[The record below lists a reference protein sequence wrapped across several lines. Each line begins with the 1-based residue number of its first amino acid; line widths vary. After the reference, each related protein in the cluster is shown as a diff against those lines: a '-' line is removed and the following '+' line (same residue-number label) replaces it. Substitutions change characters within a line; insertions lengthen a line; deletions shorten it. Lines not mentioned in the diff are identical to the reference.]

1 MTTNPVLQ
9 ARLRGNGATATD
21 PLLDVKDL
29 AVTFHTQRGT
39 VRAVD
44 GVTLRIARG
53 ETLGLVGESGSGKSA
68 LAQALMRLLPD
79 GATISGDLKFAGTDV
94 LALDRRGLRQ
104 LRGRAIGMVF
114 QDPNA
119 TLNPVRTIGAQL
131 TETVRVQLGQGRRT
145 SRRTAIDLLGQVG
158 LPTPERQLTAYP
170 HELSGGMRQR
180 AMIALALA
188 GEPELLIADEA
199 TTALDVSV
207 QAQILALLRGIIDAR
222 SMSLLLITHDLG
234 VAASICDQLAVMY
247 AGRLAE
253 LGPAAG
259 VLDRPEHPYTDAL
272 LRCIPAFDGIA
283 GQPLMTIEGQA
294 PDPRHRP
301 PGCAFAPRCPLA
313 EARCASEE
321 PRMSPRADARLAAC
335 WVTESGRPATVVTA
349 DQLANAPDQLA
360 NGPDQ
365 LANGPDQLANGPD
378 QTAGPANEPAGVPQV
393 ERAGTARSAGEP
405 ALLTVDGLR
414 VAYRVRSRLFDRGPS
429 ALVAVRG
436 MSFELAAGET
446 LGLVGESGSG
456 KSSAARAVLRL
467 EPTASGRISF
477 AGRDLS
483 RLSGRALRG
492 VRPDLQMVMQDIT
505 TSLNPRFTV
514 AQVIAEPIIAQRI
527 VPPHERAAYIAELLD
542 AVSLPRHVADSRAR
556 DLSGGQRQRVNIA
569 RALASKPTLIVA
581 DEPTSALD
589 VSVRAQILN
598 LMKSLQQERQ
608 LAYLFISHDLA
619 VVRQMSDRIAVLYL
633 GKLVEVGERDEICS
647 DPRHPY
653 TQALLAAVP
662 TVERPQHIPGVL
674 SGEPPSTLRPPSGCP
689 FRTRCPRA
697 RDICAAQEPALELT
711 SSTHAVACFFPGAGD
726 ASLPGP
732 GASSAVP
739 VPVPGHGPGHGRSNR
754 PEMTSP

>member
-1 MTTNPVLQ
+1 MTTNPVPRAGLS
-9 ARLRGNGATATD
+9 ANSVTATD

-39 VRAVD
+39 VGAVD

-68 LAQALMRLLPD
+68 LAQALMRLLPP
-79 GATISGDLKFAGTDV
+79 GTTISGDLKFAGTDV
-94 LALDRRGLRQ
+94 LALDRRGLRK
-104 LRGRAIGMVF
+104 LRGRAIGVVF

-131 TETVRVQLGQGRRT
+131 METVRAQLRQGRRA

-158 LPTPERQLTAYP
+158 LPTPGRQLTAYP
-170 HELSGGMRQR
+170 YELSGGMRQR

-207 QAQILALLRGIIDAR
+207 QAQILALLRGIIDDR
-222 SMSLLLITHDLG
+222 GMSLLLITHDLG
-234 VAASICDQLAVMY
+234 VAASISDRLAVMY

-253 LGPAAG
+253 LGPAAD
-259 VLDRPEHPYTDAL
+259 VLNHPEHPYTDAL

-283 GQPLMTIEGQA
+283 GQLLMTIEGQA
-294 PDPRHRP
+294 PDPRQRP

-313 EARCASEE
+313 EARCASEA

-335 WVTESGRPATVVTA
+335 WVTESGRPATVVTP
-349 DQLANAPDQLA
+349 DKLASA
-360 NGPDQ
+360 
-365 LANGPDQLANGPD
+365 D
-378 QTAGPANEPAGVPQV
+378 QTAGAAKELAGASQV
-393 ERAGTARSAGEP
+393 ERAGTARVAGEP
-405 ALLTVDGLR
+405 GLLTVDGLR
-414 VAYRVRSRLFDRGPS
+414 VAYRVRSRLLDRGPS
-429 ALVAVRG
+429 TLVALRG

-483 RLSGRALRG
+483 RLSGRALRS

-514 AQVIAEPIIAQRI
+514 AEAIAEPIIAQRI
-527 VPPHERAAYIAELLD
+527 VSPREQAAYIAELLD
-542 AVSLPRHVADSRAR
+542 AVSLPRHVADWQAR

-598 LMKSLQQERQ
+598 LMKSLQRERQ

-647 DPRHPY
+647 DPQHPY

-662 TVERPQHIPGVL
+662 TIERPQHIPGVL
-674 SGEPPSTLRPPSGCP
+674 SGEPPSPLRPPSGCP

-697 RDICAAQEPALELT
+697 RDVCATQDPALEPT
-711 SSTHAVACFFPGAGD
+711 SSTRAVACFFPGASD

-732 GASSAVP
+732 GALSAAS
-739 VPVPGHGPGHGRSNR
+739 GDDQSNR
-754 PEMTSP
+754 QEMTSP

>member
-1 MTTNPVLQ
+1 MTTNGGMQ
-9 ARLRGNGATATD
+9 AGLSANGVTATD

-29 AVTFHTQRGT
+29 AVTFHTQRGA

-44 GVTLRIARG
+44 GVTLRLARG

-68 LAQALMRLLPD
+68 LAQALMRLLPH
-79 GATISGDLKFAGTDV
+79 GTTISGDLKFAGTDV
-94 LALDRRGLRQ
+94 LALDRRGLRK

-131 TETVRVQLGQGRRT
+131 METVRVQLGQGRRA

-158 LPTPERQLTAYP
+158 LPTPERLLTAYP
-170 HELSGGMRQR
+170 YELSGGMRQR
-180 AMIALALA
+180 VMIALALA

-207 QAQILALLRGIIDAR
+207 QAQILALLRGIIDGR
-222 SMSLLLITHDLG
+222 DMSMLLITHDLG
-234 VAASICDQLAVMY
+234 VAASISDQLAVMY

-259 VLDRPEHPYTDAL
+259 VLDHPEHPYTDAL

-294 PDPRHRP
+294 PDPRQRP

-313 EARCASEE
+313 EARCASEA
-321 PRMSPRADARLAAC
+321 PRMSPRAGSRMAAC
-335 WVTESGRPATVVTA
+335 WVTEAGRPATAVTP
-349 DQLANAPDQLA
+349 DEPANAPDQ
-360 NGPDQ
+360 
-365 LANGPDQLANGPD
+365 
-378 QTAGPANEPAGVPQV
+378 TAGAAKEPAGVPQV
-393 ERAGTARSAGEP
+393 ERAGTARVAGEP
-405 ALLTVDGLR
+405 GLLAVDGLR

-456 KSSAARAVLRL
+456 KSSGARAVLRL
-467 EPTASGRISF
+467 EPAASGRISF
-477 AGRDLS
+477 AGRDLGQ
-483 RLSGRALRG
+483 LSGRALRG

-514 AQVIAEPIIAQRI
+514 AQVIAEPIVAQRI

-542 AVSLPRHVADSRAR
+542 AVSLPRHVADWQAR

-569 RALASKPTLIVA
+569 RALASKPALIVA

-598 LMKSLQQERQ
+598 LMRSLQQERQ

-633 GKLVEVGERDEICS
+633 GKLVEVGERDEICLA
-647 DPRHPY
+647 PQHPY

-662 TVERPQHIPGVL
+662 TIERPQHTPGVL
-674 SGEPPSTLRPPSGCP
+674 SGEPPSPLRPPSGCP

-697 RDICAAQEPALELT
+697 RDICAEQEPALELT
-711 SSTHAVACFFPGAGD
+711 SSTHSVACFFPGASD
-726 ASLPGP
+726 APLTGP
-732 GASSAVP
+732 GALPAGDS
-739 VPVPGHGPGHGRSNR
+739 RSNQQ
-754 PEMTSP
+754 EMTSP

>member
-1 MTTNPVLQ
+1 MTTNRILQ
-9 ARLRGNGATATD
+9 ARLGASGVTSTD

-29 AVTFHTQRGT
+29 AVTFHTERGA

-44 GVTLRIARG
+44 GVTLRMERG

-79 GATISGDLKFAGTDV
+79 GTTISGDLTFAGTDV
-94 LALDRRGLRQ
+94 LALDRGGLRK

-131 TETVRVQLGQGRRT
+131 METVRVQLGQGRGA

-222 SMSLLLITHDLG
+222 RMSLVLITHDLG
-234 VAASICDQLAVMY
+234 VAASISDRLAVMY

-283 GQPLMTIEGQA
+283 GQPLLTIEGQA
-294 PDPRHRP
+294 PDPRNRP

-313 EARCASEE
+313 EERCASEE
-321 PRMSPRADARLAAC
+321 PRLSARADARLAAC
-335 WVTESGRPATVVTA
+335 WVTELGRPATVVT
-349 DQLANAPDQLA
+349 PDE
-360 NGPDQ
+360 P
-365 LANGPDQLANGPD
+365 ANGPD
-378 QTAGPANEPAGVPQV
+378 QTAGDAREPAGVPPG
-393 ERAGTARSAGEP
+393 ERAGTARVAGEP
-405 ALLTVDGLR
+405 GLLSVDGLR

-429 ALVAVRG
+429 TLIAVRG

-514 AQVIAEPIIAQRI
+514 AQVIAEPVIAQRI
-527 VPPHERAAYIAELLD
+527 VPPHEQAAYIAELLD
-542 AVSLPRHVADSRAR
+542 AVSLPRHVADWRAR

-647 DPRHPY
+647 APRHPY

-662 TVERPQHIPGVL
+662 TVERPRHIPGVL

-697 RDICAAQEPALELT
+697 RDICAAEEPALEVT
-711 SSTHAVACFFPGAGD
+711 GSTHAVACFFPGDSD
-726 ASLPGP
+726 ASLL
-732 GASSAVP
+732 
-739 VPVPGHGPGHGRSNR
+739 GHGQSNR
-754 PEMTSP
+754 QEMTSP

>member
-1 MTTNPVLQ
+1 MTQ
-9 ARLRGNGATATD
+9 AKLSADSVGAAA

-29 AVTFHTQRGT
+29 AVTFHTQRGA
-39 VRAVD
+39 VKAVD

-53 ETLGLVGESGSGKSA
+53 ETVGLVGESGSGKSA
-68 LAQALMRLLPD
+68 LAQALMRLVPQ
-79 GATISGDLKFAGTDV
+79 GTTISGDLKFDGTDV
-94 LALDRRGLRQ
+94 LALDGPELRK
-104 LRGRAIGMVF
+104 LRGRSIGMVF

-131 TETVRVQLGQGRRT
+131 METVRIQLAQGRRA

-222 SMSLLLITHDLG
+222 GMSMLLITHDLG
-234 VAASICDQLAVMY
+234 VAASISDQLAVMY

-253 LGPAAG
+253 LGPAAD
-259 VLDRPEHPYTDAL
+259 VLDHPEHPYTDAL

-283 GQPLMTIEGQA
+283 GQPLLTIAGQA
-294 PDPRHRP
+294 PDPRQRP
-301 PGCAFAPRCPLA
+301 PGCAFAPRCRLA
-313 EARCASEE
+313 EDRCTSEM
-321 PRMSPRADARLAAC
+321 PSMSPRSGSRLAAC
-335 WVTESGRPATVVTA
+335 WVTESGRPATVVRA
-349 DQLANAPDQLA
+349 DPPVEETERTVRAPD
-360 NGPDQ
+360 
-365 LANGPDQLANGPD
+365 
-378 QTAGPANEPAGVPQV
+378 EPAATPATA
-393 ERAGTARSAGEP
+393 AGDTAEP
-405 ALLTVDGLR
+405 NVLAVDKLR
-414 VAYRVRSRLFDRGPS
+414 VAYRVRRRLLDRGPTN
-429 ALVAVRG
+429 LVAVRG

-467 EPTASGRISF
+467 EPAASGRISF

-492 VRPDLQMVMQDIT
+492 VRPNLQMVMQDIT

-527 VPPHERAAYIAELLD
+527 VPPSERAAYVAELLD
-542 AVSLPRHVADSRAR
+542 AVSLPRQVADWQAR

-598 LMKSLQQERQ
+598 LMKSLQRERQ

-633 GKLVEVGERDEICS
+633 GKLVEVGARDEICS
-647 DPRHPY
+647 APQHPY

-662 TVERPQHIPGVL
+662 TIERRHHTPGVL
-674 SGEPPSTLRPPSGCP
+674 SGETPSPLRPPSGCP

-697 RDICAAQEPALELT
+697 RDICATQEPTLET
-711 SSTHAVACFFPGAGD
+711 ASPTHAVACFFPGPPD
-726 ASLPGP
+726 APRAAP
-732 GASSAVP
+732 GALSTGDDQSTD
-739 VPVPGHGPGHGRSNR
+739 RR
-754 PEMTSP
+754 

>member
-1 MTTNPVLQ
+1 MTVNTEQ
-9 ARLRGNGATATD
+9 
-21 PLLDVKDL
+21 PLLDVRDL
-29 AVTFHTQRGT
+29 AVTFNTDRGA

-44 GVTLRIARG
+44 GVTLRIDRG
-53 ETLGLVGESGSGKSA
+53 QTLGLVGESGSGKSA
-68 LAQALMRLLPD
+68 LAQALMRLLPAGTTVTGRLD
-79 GATISGDLKFAGTDV
+79 FAGTDV
-94 LALDRRGLRQ
+94 LALNGRELRR

-131 TETVRVQLGQGRRT
+131 AETVRVQLGQGRAAA
-145 SRRTAIDLLGQVG
+145 RRTAVDLLGQVG
-158 LPTPERQLTAYP
+158 LPTPERQLSVYP

-188 GEPELLIADEA
+188 GEPDLLIADEA

-207 QAQILALLRGIIDAR
+207 QAQILALLRGIIDSR
-222 SMSLLLITHDLG
+222 RMSMLMITHDLG
-234 VAASICDQLAVMY
+234 VAASISDQLAVMY

-253 LGPAAG
+253 FGPATG

-272 LRCIPAFDGIA
+272 LKCVPAFDSVA
-283 GQPLMTIEGQA
+283 GLPLVTIEGQA
-294 PDPRHRP
+294 PDPRQRP
-301 PGCAFAPRCPLA
+301 PGCAFAPRCGFA
-313 EARCASEE
+313 EARCATDV
-321 PRMSPRADARLAAC
+321 PALSPRGPARLAAC
-335 WVTESGRPATVVTA
+335 WVTESGRPIT
-349 DQLANAPDQLA
+349 
-360 NGPDQ
+360 
-365 LANGPDQLANGPD
+365 
-378 QTAGPANEPAGVPQV
+378 GPARPAEPTEPAELAEPAGA
-393 ERAGTARSAGEP
+393 RAGVGEGAATAAAP
-405 ALLTVDGLR
+405 LLAVDHLK
-414 VAYRVRSRLFDRGPS
+414 VAYRVRSGVFDRGPS
-429 ALVAVRG
+429 TLVAVRG
-436 MSFELAAGET
+436 MDFELGAGET

-467 EPTASGRISF
+467 EPAASGRIAF
-477 AGRDLS
+477 AGRDLN

-514 AQVIAEPIIAQRI
+514 GQVIAEPIIAQRT
-527 VPPHERAAYIAELLD
+527 VPAHQRAAYIGELLD
-542 AVSLPRHVADSRAR
+542 AVSLPRHVADWQAR

-598 LMKSLQQERQ
+598 LMKSLQRERG

-633 GKLVEVGERDEICS
+633 GKLVEVGSRDEICET
-647 DPRHPY
+647 PRHPY

-662 TVERPQHIPGVL
+662 TVERRQDPLAVL
-674 SGEPPSTLRPPSGCP
+674 AGEAPSPLRPPSGCP

-697 RDICAAQEPALELT
+697 ADICATDEPVLEPAGA
-711 SSTHAVACFFPGAGD
+711 THAVACHFPGAAGTPL
-726 ASLPGP
+726 AS
-732 GASSAVP
+732 
-739 VPVPGHGPGHGRSNR
+739 
-754 PEMTSP
+754 PERQETTAP